1 MLRAIALALLICAVS
16 FVLPAEAR
24 TPPTD
29 AKPLSQILQTIEQ
42 REDFGH
48 FDEIE
53 WDDDGYWEVEYISKS
68 RSRVR
73 LNVDPVTGE
82 AEPASRWRR

>member
-1 MLRAIALALLICAVS
+1 MLRVTLFALLICGVG
-16 FVLPAEAR
+16 FLQPVEAR
-24 TPPTD
+24 TPPAD
-29 AKPLSQILQTIEQ
+29 AKALSQILQTIEQ

-53 WDDDGYWEVEYISKS
+53 WDDDGYWEVEYVSKS